1 MKTKIKNIS
10 ETEVQ
15 LEIEVSVE
23 GFDSFVDKAVVALG
37 KEIVVPGF
45 RQGKIPKEKIIQQVG
60 LNMVLTEASRLAME
74 KYYKQAILENS
85 LEPISQPRVEIL
97 KLAIQNPFIF
107 KATFFVLPKVELSD
121 YKKTIS
127 GMKVEQISID
137 DSEIQQALEWLQKS
151 RPDLT
156 EIFTPA
162 QKDNFI
168 EFEFY
173 CDLVQNNQKQQDGFI
188 IGKGSAI
195 PGFEDQLIGMSSGQE
210 KEFTL
215 DFPKDFYQKELAEK
229 SGKFKVK
236 INSVKK
242 VVLPEINDEFAKKL
256 GEFKTLNELKENIT
270 KGLKQEKQVAE
281 SQKTRIEMI
290 DKIAKDSKL
299 TVPDSLVQ
307 MEKQARFDDLKNSLA
322 KNNLDFNNYLTKIK
336 KTEQELLK
344 AFEEQSEKEAKRF
357 LILREISKQENIS
370 VSEQELEDEVN
381 KILTTYQSPEQ
392 AQNKIDP
399 DKLKSY
405 TEERLRNEKVFQFL
419 EKLTKE

>member
-168 EFEFY
+168 EFEY
-173 CDLVQNNQKQQDGFI
+173 
-188 IGKGSAI
+188 
-195 PGFEDQLIGMSSGQE
+195 
-210 KEFTL
+210 
-215 DFPKDFYQKELAEK
+215 
-229 SGKFKVK
+229 
-236 INSVKK
+236 
-242 VVLPEINDEFAKKL
+242 
-256 GEFKTLNELKENIT
+256 
-270 KGLKQEKQVAE
+270 
-281 SQKTRIEMI
+281 
-290 DKIAKDSKL
+290 
-299 TVPDSLVQ
+299 
-307 MEKQARFDDLKNSLA
+307 KNSEG
-322 KNNLDFNNYLTKIK
+322 I
-336 KTEQELLK
+336 
-344 AFEEQSEKEAKRF
+344 
-357 LILREISKQENIS
+357 
-370 VSEQELEDEVN
+370 
-381 KILTTYQSPEQ
+381 
-392 AQNKIDP
+392 
-399 DKLKSY
+399 
-405 TEERLRNEKVFQFL
+405 
-419 EKLTKE
+419 

>member
-1 MKTKIKNIS
+1 MKTKINNIS
-10 ETEVQ
+10 ETEIQ
-15 LEIEVSVE
+15 LEIEVPTE
-23 GFDSFVDKAVVALG
+23 DFNSFIDKAILALG

-45 RQGKIPKEKIIQQVG
+45 RQGKIPKEKVIEKVG

-74 KYYKQAILENS
+74 KYYKQAVLEND

-97 KLAIQNPFIF
+97 KLAMQNPFIF
-107 KATFFVLPKVELSD
+107 KATFFVLPKVELGD
-121 YKKTIS
+121 YKKSIS
-127 GMKVEQISID
+127 GIKTKQISID
-137 DSEIQQALEWLQKS
+137 DSEVQQALEWLQKS

-242 VVLPEINDEFAKKL
+242 VALPEINDEFAKKL
-256 GEFKTLNELKENIT
+256 GEFETLDELKENIK
-270 KGLKQEKQVAE
+270 KGLIQEKQTAE
-281 SQKTRIEMI
+281 SQKTRIEMV

-307 MEKQARFDDLKNSLA
+307 IEKQARFDDLKNSLV
-322 KNNLDFNNYLTKIK
+322 KNNVDFNDYLTKIK
-336 KTEQELLK
+336 KTEKELLK
-344 AFEEQSEKEAKRF
+344 ALEEQSEKEAKRF

-370 VSEQELEDEVN
+370 VSEQELEDEAD
-381 KILTTYQSPEQ
+381 KILTSYQSPEQ
-392 AQNKIDP
+392 AQDKIDP

-405 TEERLRNEKVFQFL
+405 TEERLRNEKVFQSL
-419 EKLTKE
+419 EKLTKK